1 MSYREIIQ
9 KFKSYRKTHP
19 HLANLWIAYLGLKK
33 KHCNELVQQAHTV
46 FAAFEKGQ
54 NDIKKKRYCE
64 LIIIFNDV
72 INSMML

>member
-1 MSYREIIQ
+1 MLYKAIIK

-33 KHCNELVQQAHTV
+33 KHCEELVQQAQKV

-54 NDIKKKRYCE
+54 ADIKKKDIVSILLY
-64 LIIIFNDV
+64 
-72 INSMML
+72 SMMI

>member
-1 MSYREIIQ
+1 MSYREIIR

-33 KHCNELVQQAHTV
+33 KHCDELIQQAQKV

-54 NDIKKKRYCE
+54 ADIKKKDIVSLLLY
-64 LIIIFNDV
+64 
-72 INSMML
+72 SMMI

>member
-33 KHCNELVQQAHTV
+33 KHCDELINQAHNV
-46 FAAFEKGQ
+46 FGSFENGQ
-54 NDIKKKRYCE
+54 ADIKKKDIVSLLLY
-64 LIIIFNDV
+64 
-72 INSMML
+72 SMMI